1 MNIAKKL
8 KGFTLVEVLIVIV
21 IVGILIAA
29 LLPRLQGSQARA
41 RDVARKGHVNQIATA
56 YGIYNQDN
64 GGYPTGATC
73 VTSGTT
79 EISSYLSSIP
89 TDPRTTNVNGTGIAG
104 GGCTG
109 LYMYRPLDGGNG
121 GLILA
126 TLETEDAGGNF
137 DALGLGAA
145 TALTAA
151 QAEVC
156 GGGNGTCPAGT
167 QWFGILL
174 R

>member
-41 RDVARKGHVNQIATA
+41 RDVARKGHAQQIATA

-64 GGYPTGATC
+64 GGYPLTGTC
-73 VTSGTT
+73 VNSGTT
-79 EISSYLSSIP
+79 EIASYLSSIP
-89 TDPRTTNVNGTGIAG
+89 TDPRVTNVNGTGLG
-104 GGCTG
+104 GSGCTQY
-109 LYMYRPLDGGNG
+109 YMYRPLDGGNG
-121 GLILA
+121 GLIVA

-137 DALGLGAA
+137 DADGFANG

>member
-41 RDVARKGHVNQIATA
+41 RDVARKGHANQIATA

-73 VTSGTT
+73 VNSGTT
-79 EISSYLSSIP
+79 AITSYLSSIP
-89 TDPRTTNVNGTGIAG
+89 TDPKATNANGATATGGA
-104 GGCTG
+104 CTG
-109 LYMYRPLDGGNG
+109 TYKFVPLDNGNG

-126 TLETEDAGGNF
+126 TLETADAGGNF
-137 DALGLGAA
+137 DGSGFS
-145 TALTAA
+145 TSTVLTAA
-151 QAEVC
+151 QAYVC
-156 GGGNGTCPAGT
+156 GGGNGTCPTGT
-167 QWFGILL
+167 QYFGILL

>member
-1 MNIAKKL
+1 MNIAKRL

-41 RDVARKGHVNQIATA
+41 RDVARKGHTQQIVTA

-64 GGYPTGATC
+64 GNYPTGATC
-73 VTSGTT
+73 IDSATT
-79 EISSYLSSIP
+79 EITSYLSSVP
-89 TDPRTTNVNGTGIAG
+89 TDPRATNVNAG
-104 GGCTG
+104 VCTG
-109 LYMYRPLDGGNG
+109 EYYFVPLDGGEG
-121 GLILA
+121 GLIVS

-137 DALGLGAA
+137 SGSAYS
-145 TALTAA
+145 TLTSLTIA
-151 QAEVC
+151 QGRVC
-156 GGGNGTCPAGT
+156 GGGAGSCPTGT
-167 QWFGILL
+167 QYFAILM